1 MKIVLNFRW
10 LCWIQPNKI
19 DVKHMRIVAQLQLI
33 SYNIIHSD
41 IFVITDVPQGENIKK
56 IELISPQI
64 L

>member
-1 MKIVLNFRW
+1 
-10 LCWIQPNKI
+10 
-19 DVKHMRIVAQLQLI
+19 MRIVAQLQLI

-41 IFVITDVPQGENIKK
+41 IFVITDVPQDLPICEFFFTHKYLSGENIKK